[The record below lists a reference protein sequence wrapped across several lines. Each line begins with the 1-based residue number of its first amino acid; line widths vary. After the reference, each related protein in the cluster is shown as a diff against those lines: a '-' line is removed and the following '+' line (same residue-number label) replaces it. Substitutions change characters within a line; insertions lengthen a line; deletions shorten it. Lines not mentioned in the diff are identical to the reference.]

1 MSKETL
7 TINIDKDLKIE
18 LKVLAVRQET
28 TVTQLLNQI
37 IEDYVNQNK

>member
-18 LKVLAVRQET
+18 LKVLAIRNET
-28 TVTQLLNQI
+28 TVTEILNQI
-37 IEDYVNQNK
+37 ISEYIEKNK